1 MSRRFPDNIDLKI
14 ARIVGKHII
23 GVVRGES
30 NMLEHLRGDDTLDD
44 YYANA
49 MGTHYTEYIARI
61 ARQLSFK
68 HPDLNFLE
76 IGKEHRYVLSVTTL
90 VMTTATE
97 TRVRGW
103 NWCSY
108 QEYL

>member
-1 MSRRFPDNIDLKI
+1 
-14 ARIVGKHII
+14 
-23 GVVRGES
+23 
-30 NMLEHLRGDDTLDD
+30 MLEHLRGDDTLDD

-68 HPDLNFLE
+68 HPDLNILE
-76 IGKEHRYVLSVTTL
+76 IGKEHRHVLSVTTSI
-90 VMTTATE
+90 MTTAAE
-97 TRVRGW
+97 IRVRCR

-108 QEYL
+108 QEHL

>member
-1 MSRRFPDNIDLKI
+1 
-14 ARIVGKHII
+14 
-23 GVVRGES
+23 
-30 NMLEHLRGDDTLDD
+30 MLEHLRGDDTLDD

-76 IGKEHRYVLSVTTL
+76 IGKDHPRVLYVTTST
-90 VMTTATE
+90 MATLTE
-97 TRVRGW
+97 IL
-103 NWCSY
+103 S
-108 QEYL
+108 